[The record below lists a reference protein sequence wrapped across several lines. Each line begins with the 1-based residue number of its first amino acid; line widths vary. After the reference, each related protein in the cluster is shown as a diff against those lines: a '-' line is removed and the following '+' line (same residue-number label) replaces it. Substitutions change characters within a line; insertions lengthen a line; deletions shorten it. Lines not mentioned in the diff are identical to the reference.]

1 MTTTGADVDTPPT
14 TAGAWPAPPAAAP
27 VARTATATDRGERG
41 HSVGQRGIG
50 PSGAGRPGV
59 AWTRAGRRWI
69 SPVVLLAVWQ
79 LASSTG
85 TLSPQE
91 LASPTDIVSEGWDL
105 LADGRLETALAAS
118 LQRVVIGFA
127 VGAVAGLVFGAVSGL
142 SRWGEALLDPPLQ
155 MVRTLPFLGLIPLFI
170 LWFGIGE
177 LPKDLLI
184 ALGVAFPIY
193 LNTFAGIR
201 GVDDRLLEATAVLGF
216 TRVERLRHVVLPAAL
231 PQVLVGLRQSLGIA
245 WLSLVVAEQLAVNS
259 GLGFL
264 INNAREFLQTNVIV
278 VCLLVYAIL
287 GLATDGLVRSLERR
301 ALAWRRPSRA

>member
-1 MTTTGADVDTPPT
+1 MVTTTGLRVDSAPGSPDAAEGTGVALAVPSVALTPRSRL
-14 TAGAWPAPPAAAP
+14 G
-27 VARTATATDRGERG
+27 R
-41 HSVGQRGIG
+41 
-50 PSGAGRPGV
+50 AGRRV
-59 AWTRAGRRWI
+59 IGRRWI
-69 SPVVLLAVWQ
+69 SPILLLAIWQ

-85 TLSPQE
+85 ALSPQK
-91 LASPTDIVSEGWDL
+91 LASPANILSEGWTL
-105 LADGRLETALAAS
+105 LANGQLEHALAAS
-118 LQRVVIGFA
+118 LERVVIGF
-127 VGAVAGLVFGAVSGL
+127 VIGALAGLIFGAVSGL
-142 SRWGEALLDPPLQ
+142 SPWGEALLDPPLQ

-201 GVDDRLLEATAVLGF
+201 GVDDRLLEATSVLGF
-216 TRVERLRHVVLPAAL
+216 TRIERLRHVVFPAAL

-287 GLATDGLVRSLERR
+287 GLATDGLVRALERR